1 MFYDISNC
9 ISIFDWKNWFIYWDI
24 DSFGDNVFF
33 EEILGI
39 DGEVKCFLY
48 YVGDKRY
55 ENVFGFIRF

>member
-1 MFYDISNC
+1 M
-9 ISIFDWKNWFIYWDI
+9 FDWKNWFIYWDI